1 MVITLTINDAI
12 INKRSM
18 LMNIKTR
25 LMLLGLVSILGVATI
40 LGVSTISTKNISE
53 LGQARTQL
61 SDLQVSL
68 LMLRR
73 NEKDFLLRKDL
84 KYLDKFGKNADNF
97 LSINA
102 NIASTLAKYDIPYP
116 DQLVADLDFYKN
128 SFTKMVNAYKTLGLK
143 EGEGLMG
150 AYLAAYQSV
159 FDGANNTDKITLDT
173 FHESVL
179 QGNYDPTLLGNL
191 GNAELKSTAQ
201 NVVKQ
206 LEVIGLKYNVGMLGG
221 VRGASHKIE
230 KQFKASA
237 EILQTG
243 VSKYEEQIVTIK
255 WGITLVVII
264 IIITVVAQISVS
276 INSMMNKL
284 LTTIQEISETNN
296 IGMRV
301 DINGKSELSEL
312 GKYFNQLLDS
322 IEKLVSG
329 SQVKSKALFGSTESM
344 HTQLQGVIEQ
354 FDTQAQHTGSM
365 ATAVQE
371 MVSTISE
378 ISESTAVAA
387 EGVNQAANNAKA
399 GRDVVS
405 STVDNINSLSGTL
418 ANSQASIS
426 SLNQHVDQ
434 IGGAVVMI
442 QEIAEQTNLLA
453 LNAAIEAA
461 RAGEQGRGFA
471 VVADEVRA
479 LASRTHQSTEEIT
492 SVVSAIQAQMSTVV
506 SDIETCNSQ
515 GDQTKHYS
523 QTLDDSFTQIISDM
537 DSIQSNSERIASAI
551 EEQGIVMNQVSES
564 ITELQSISD
573 NNIHSAKQ
581 CMEEVDGVSSQA
593 HDMDEAVAQFKTS

>member
-1 MVITLTINDAI
+1 MIIVFIINDAN

-25 LMLLGLVSILGVATI
+25 LILLGLVSILGVATI
-40 LGVSTISTKNISE
+40 LGVSTFSTKNISE

-102 NIASTLAKYDIPYP
+102 SIASTLAKYDIPYP

-128 SFTKMVNAYKTLGLK
+128 SFTKMVNAYKALGLK

-264 IIITVVAQISVS
+264 IIIAVVAQISVS

-515 GDQTKHYS
+515 GDQTKQYS

>member
-1 MVITLTINDAI
+1 
-12 INKRSM
+12 
-18 LMNIKTR
+18 
-25 LMLLGLVSILGVATI
+25 
-40 LGVSTISTKNISE
+40 
-53 LGQARTQL
+53 
-61 SDLQVSL
+61 
-68 LMLRR
+68 
-73 NEKDFLLRKDL
+73 
-84 KYLDKFGKNADNF
+84 
-97 LSINA
+97 
-102 NIASTLAKYDIPYP
+102 
-116 DQLVADLDFYKN
+116 
-128 SFTKMVNAYKTLGLK
+128 
-143 EGEGLMG
+143 
-150 AYLAAYQSV
+150 
-159 FDGANNTDKITLDT
+159 
-173 FHESVL
+173 
-179 QGNYDPTLLGNL
+179 
-191 GNAELKSTAQ
+191 
-201 NVVKQ
+201 
-206 LEVIGLKYNVGMLGG
+206 
-221 VRGASHKIE
+221 
-230 KQFKASA
+230 
-237 EILQTG
+237 
-243 VSKYEEQIVTIK
+243 
-255 WGITLVVII
+255 
-264 IIITVVAQISVS
+264 
-276 INSMMNKL
+276 
-284 LTTIQEISETNN
+284 
-296 IGMRV
+296 
-301 DINGKSELSEL
+301 
-312 GKYFNQLLDS
+312 
-322 IEKLVSG
+322 
-329 SQVKSKALFGSTESM
+329 
-344 HTQLQGVIEQ
+344 
-354 FDTQAQHTGSM
+354 
-365 ATAVQE
+365 

-492 SVVSAIQAQMSTVV
+492 LVVSAIQAQMSTVV

-515 GDQTKHYS
+515 GDQTKQYS

-581 CMEEVDGVSSQA
+581 CSVWKKWMAYPVRLMTWTKPLLSLKQVNRHEDVKNPAFMLGFYCQFITEFLSQT
-593 HDMDEAVAQFKTS
+593 V

>member
-1 MVITLTINDAI
+1 MIIVFIINDAN

-25 LMLLGLVSILGVATI
+25 LILLGLVSILGVATI
-40 LGVSTISTKNISE
+40 LGVSTFSTKNISE

-84 KYLDKFGKNADNF
+84 KYLDKFGKNADDF

-102 NIASTLAKYDIPYP
+102 SITSTLAKYDIPYP

-264 IIITVVAQISVS
+264 IIIAVVAQISVS

-515 GDQTKHYS
+515 GDQTKQYS

>member
-1 MVITLTINDAI
+1 M
-12 INKRSM
+12 
-18 LMNIKTR
+18 
-25 LMLLGLVSILGVATI
+25 
-40 LGVSTISTKNISE
+40 
-53 LGQARTQL
+53 
-61 SDLQVSL
+61 
-68 LMLRR
+68 
-73 NEKDFLLRKDL
+73 LRKDL

-102 NIASTLAKYDIPYP
+102 SIASTLAKYDIPYP

-264 IIITVVAQISVS
+264 IIIAVVAQISIS

-515 GDQTKHYS
+515 GDQTKQYS

>member
-1 MVITLTINDAI
+1 
-12 INKRSM
+12 
-18 LMNIKTR
+18 MNIKTR
-25 LMLLGLVSILGVATI
+25 LILLGLVSILGVATI
-40 LGVSTISTKNISE
+40 LGVSTFSTKNISE

-102 NIASTLAKYDIPYP
+102 SIASTLAKYDIPYP

-264 IIITVVAQISVS
+264 IIIVVVAQISVS

-515 GDQTKHYS
+515 GDQTKQYS

>member
-1 MVITLTINDAI
+1 
-12 INKRSM
+12 
-18 LMNIKTR
+18 MNIKTR
-25 LMLLGLVSILGVATI
+25 LILLGLVSILGVATI
-40 LGVSTISTKNISE
+40 LGVSTFSTKNISE

-102 NIASTLAKYDIPYP
+102 SIASTLAKYDIPYP

-159 FDGANNTDKITLDT
+159 FDGANNTDKITLDS

-264 IIITVVAQISVS
+264 IIIAVVAQISVS

-515 GDQTKHYS
+515 GDQTKQYS

>member
-1 MVITLTINDAI
+1 MIIVFIINDAN

-25 LMLLGLVSILGVATI
+25 LILLGLVSILGVATI
-40 LGVSTISTKNISE
+40 LGVSTFSTKNISE

-102 NIASTLAKYDIPYP
+102 SIASTLAKYDIPYP

-264 IIITVVAQISVS
+264 IIIAVVAQISIS

-515 GDQTKHYS
+515 GDQTKQYS

>member
-1 MVITLTINDAI
+1 
-12 INKRSM
+12 
-18 LMNIKTR
+18 MNIKTR
-25 LMLLGLVSILGVATI
+25 LILLGLVSIFGVATI

-53 LGQARTQL
+53 LGEARTQL

-102 NIASTLAKYDIPYP
+102 SITSTLAKYDIPYP

-179 QGNYDPTLLGNL
+179 QGNYDPALLGNL

-206 LEVIGLKYNVGMLGG
+206 LEVIGLKYNEGMLGG

-264 IIITVVAQISVS
+264 IIIAVVAQISVS

-515 GDQTKHYS
+515 GDQTKQYS

>member
-1 MVITLTINDAI
+1 
-12 INKRSM
+12 
-18 LMNIKTR
+18 MNIKTR
-25 LMLLGLVSILGVATI
+25 LILLGLVSILGVATI
-40 LGVSTISTKNISE
+40 LGVSTFSTKNISE

-102 NIASTLAKYDIPYP
+102 SIASTLAKYDIPYP

-128 SFTKMVNAYKTLGLK
+128 SFTKMVNAYKALGLK

-264 IIITVVAQISVS
+264 IIIAVVAQISVS

-515 GDQTKHYS
+515 GDQTKQYS

>member
-1 MVITLTINDAI
+1 MIIVFIINDAN

-25 LMLLGLVSILGVATI
+25 LILLGLVSILGVATI
-40 LGVSTISTKNISE
+40 LGVSTFSTKNISE

-102 NIASTLAKYDIPYP
+102 RIASTLAKYDIPYP

-264 IIITVVAQISVS
+264 IIIAVVAQISVS

-515 GDQTKHYS
+515 GDQTKQYS

>member
-1 MVITLTINDAI
+1 MIIVFIINDAN

-25 LMLLGLVSILGVATI
+25 LILLGLVSILGVATI
-40 LGVSTISTKNISE
+40 LGVSTFSTKNISE

-102 NIASTLAKYDIPYP
+102 SIASTLAKYDIPYP

-264 IIITVVAQISVS
+264 IIIAVVAQISVS

-515 GDQTKHYS
+515 GDQTKQYS

>member
-1 MVITLTINDAI
+1 
-12 INKRSM
+12 
-18 LMNIKTR
+18 MNIKTR
-25 LMLLGLVSILGVATI
+25 LILLGLVSILGVATI
-40 LGVSTISTKNISE
+40 LGVSTFSTKNISE

-102 NIASTLAKYDIPYP
+102 RIASTLAKYDIPYP

-264 IIITVVAQISVS
+264 IIIAVVAQISVS

-515 GDQTKHYS
+515 GDQTKQYS

>member
-1 MVITLTINDAI
+1 
-12 INKRSM
+12 
-18 LMNIKTR
+18 MNIKTR

>member
-1 MVITLTINDAI
+1 MIIVFIINDAN

-25 LMLLGLVSILGVATI
+25 LILLGLVSILGVATI
-40 LGVSTISTKNISE
+40 LGVSTFSTKNISE

-102 NIASTLAKYDIPYP
+102 GIANTLAKYDIPYP

-159 FDGANNTDKITLDT
+159 FDGANNTDKITLDS

-206 LEVIGLKYNVGMLGG
+206 LEIIGLKYNVGMLGG

-264 IIITVVAQISVS
+264 IIIAVVAQISVS

-515 GDQTKHYS
+515 GDQTKQYS

>member
-1 MVITLTINDAI
+1 
-12 INKRSM
+12 
-18 LMNIKTR
+18 MNIKTR
-25 LMLLGLVSILGVATI
+25 LILLGLVSILGVATI
-40 LGVSTISTKNISE
+40 LGVSTFSTKNISE

-102 NIASTLAKYDIPYP
+102 SIASTLAKYDIPYP

-264 IIITVVAQISVS
+264 IIIAVVAQISIS

-515 GDQTKHYS
+515 GDQTKQYS

>member
-1 MVITLTINDAI
+1 
-12 INKRSM
+12 
-18 LMNIKTR
+18 MNIKTR
-25 LMLLGLVSILGVATI
+25 LILLGLVSILGVATI
-40 LGVSTISTKNISE
+40 LGVSTFSTKNISE

-102 NIASTLAKYDIPYP
+102 GIANTLAKYDIPYP

-179 QGNYDPTLLGNL
+179 QGNYDPALLGNL

-264 IIITVVAQISVS
+264 IIIAVVAQISVS

-515 GDQTKHYS
+515 GDQTKQYS